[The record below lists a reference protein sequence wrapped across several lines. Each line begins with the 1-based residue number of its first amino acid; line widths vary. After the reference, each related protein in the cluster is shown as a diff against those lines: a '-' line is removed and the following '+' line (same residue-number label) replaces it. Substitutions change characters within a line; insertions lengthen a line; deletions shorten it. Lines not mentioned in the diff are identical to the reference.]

1 MAVGISSIKGFFRP
15 KLVNHVPGESR
26 VYRNCLGYE
35 KKISYGYGS
44 AEGKNRIISIG
55 NNFVVRITNPIISS
69 LNVCK
74 SFLGIPVV
82 AAKKTFISDGVN
94 AVTKKAKGFLRS
106 AVDENVGYTYSHA
119 FFKKRVK
126 NLR

>member
-1 MAVGISSIKGFFRP
+1 MAIGISSIKGFFRP
-15 KLVNHVPGESR
+15 KLVKHVPGQSR
-26 VYRNCLGYE
+26 VYRNFLGYE

-44 AEGKNRIISIG
+44 AEGNNRIISIG
-55 NNFVVRITNPIISS
+55 NDFAVRITNPIISS

-94 AVTKKAKGFLRS
+94 TIIKKAKGYFRS
-106 AVDENVGYTYSHA
+106 AVDEKVGYTYSHA
-119 FFKKRVK
+119 FFKKH
-126 NLR
+126 